1 MVPLLTDPFGSRR
14 VVVCLQVPELF
25 IQTINTYICF
35 EISNFGYIRRST
47 ESHARGFCAKFF
59 PERRILHQRR
69 PRADPRA
76 PLDLERAKTSPPKM
90 WCTAADKTALLAE
103 GITQAASASP
113 ALIRPLTNAL
123 FHISLSTTAC
133 GALGAAR
140 RPTPR
145 VRLACPARRLRRLG
159 GVVRRGE
166 RRAGGVIRFATLRVF
181 AGRRPFPPL
190 QSAGAFPVSRR

>member
-1 MVPLLTDPFGSRR
+1 MKSPIADKSG
-14 VVVCLQVPELF
+14 
-25 IQTINTYICF
+25 
-35 EISNFGYIRRST
+35 RST
-47 ESHARGFCAKFF
+47 ESHPRGFCAKFF
-59 PERRILHQRR
+59 PARRILHQRR

-90 WCTAADKTALLAE
+90 WCTATDKTALLAE

-123 FHISLSTTAC
+123 FHISFATTAC

-140 RPTPR
+140 VGRRARRVAARRPAPR

-190 QSAGAFPVSRR
+190 KSAGAFPVSRR